1 MIGNALTPVDQAVLN
16 KSRLD
21 KFVLVFDV
29 PPLLREANKKFERSN
44 DFVQSDSIQFA
55 VYGTVIPRV
64 EVPAVAA
71 NYGGSVMHVSS
82 QARPGYPPVA
92 VNFTI
97 DNQFNNYWVIYTW
110 LNALRSAQDGM
121 YKTAIHQENRF
132 SNNMLIRDYA
142 TDITIYAKD
151 EYNVDIIKWTYKMA
165 FPTNLGEISY
175 SYRNA
180 GEIETSFDFVF
191 TEMVCELL

>member
-1 MIGNALTPVDQAVLN
+1 MIANALTPVDQSVLN

-21 KFVLVFDV
+21 KFILVFDV
-29 PPLLREANKKFERSN
+29 PPLLREICKKFTRDN
-44 DFVQSDSIQFA
+44 QSIQLDTIQFA
-55 VYGTVIPRV
+55 IYGTVIPRI
-64 EVPAVAA
+64 EVPAVDA
-71 NYGGSVMHVSS
+71 NYGGSVLKISS

-110 LNALRSAQDGM
+110 LNALRSAQDGL
-121 YKTAIHQENRF
+121 YKTAVHQEHRF
-132 SNNMLIRDYA
+132 SSNMLLKDYS
-142 TDITIYAKD
+142 TDISVYAKD
-151 EYNVDIIKWTYKMA
+151 EYNVDIIKWTYKRA

-191 TEMVCELL
+191 TEMECELL

>member
-1 MIGNALTPVDQAVLN
+1 MIANALTPIDQAVLN

-21 KFVLVFDV
+21 KFILVFDV
-29 PPLLREANKKFERSN
+29 PPLLREVCKKFTRDN
-44 DFVQSDSIQFA
+44 QSIQLDTIQFA
-55 VYGTVIPRV
+55 IYGTVIPRI
-64 EVPAVAA
+64 EVPAVPV
-71 NYGGSVMHVSS
+71 NYGGSVLQISS

-110 LNALRSAQDGM
+110 LNALRSAQDGI
-121 YKTAIHQENRF
+121 YKTAIHKEHKF
-132 SNNMLIRDYA
+132 SNHMLIKDYA
-142 TDITIYAKD
+142 TDITVYAKD

-165 FPTNLGEISY
+165 FPTNLGEINY

-191 TEMVCELL
+191 TEMECELL